1 MKLFKV
7 TATVEKDI
15 EFHIQAESE
24 SQLLG
29 IMEGD
34 EFKLHIAGA
43 PVHDANN
50 VGLMVEKIKEVQWNE
65 QTSRETSR

>member
-1 MKLFKV
+1 MLKVFKV
-7 TATVEKDI
+7 KATVEKDI

-24 SQLLG
+24 SQLFG

-43 PVHDANN
+43 PVHDANS
-50 VGLMVEKIKEVQWNE
+50 VGLSVEIVKEVKWNE
-65 QTSRETSR
+65 QTS

>member
-1 MKLFKV
+1 MLKMFKV
-7 TATVEKDI
+7 KATIEKDV

-34 EFKLHIAGA
+34 EFKIHIAGA

-50 VGLMVEKIKEVQWNE
+50 VGLSVEKVQEVEWNE
-65 QTSRETSR
+65 YKS

>member
-1 MKLFKV
+1 MKMFKV
-7 TATVEKDI
+7 TATVEKDV
-15 EFHIQAESE
+15 EFHIQADTEE
-24 SQLLG
+24 QLRG

-50 VGLMVEKIKEVQWNE
+50 VGLSVDKVKEVQWNE
-65 QTSRETSR
+65 HTS

>member
-1 MKLFKV
+1 MLKVFKV
-7 TATVEKDI
+7 KATVEKDI

-43 PVHDANN
+43 PIHDANN
-50 VGLMVEKIKEVQWNE
+50 VGLSVENVKEVEWNE
-65 QTSRETSR
+65 QTS